1 VVASLLLVVAVMKEH
16 GCTGIVVVAG
26 IVAAGIA
33 GDCPNSATIAVG
45 VADPRVGY
53 TPYDTFEEHR

>member
-1 VVASLLLVVAVMKEH
+1 MKEH